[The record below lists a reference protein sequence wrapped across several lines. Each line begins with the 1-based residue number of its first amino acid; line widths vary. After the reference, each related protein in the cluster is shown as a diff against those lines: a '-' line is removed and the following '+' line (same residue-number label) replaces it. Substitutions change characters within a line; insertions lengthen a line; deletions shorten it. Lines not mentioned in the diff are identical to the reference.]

1 MLTEIMESYEPK
13 GTQTECMH
21 TPLSDILSG
30 AEMEEEGEGKSEES
44 FIRSLFSQT
53 DFGDQG
59 AN

>member
-1 MLTEIMESYEPK
+1 MDSYAPK

-21 TPLSDILSG
+21 TPLSG
-30 AEMEEEGEGKSEES
+30 AEMEEEEGEGKSEES

-59 AN
+59 VN